1 LTGSYVLVDDAF
13 RDLVDFDAELVKL
26 ADGCIWAEGPV
37 WIPAESALVWSDVRS
52 NREWRWT
59 AANGAA
65 VFREP
70 SNHANGHALDH
81 DGNIISC
88 EHSSNSVTRR
98 APDGTYTTLADTYEG
113 GRFNSPN
120 DVVVKSDGAIYFTDP
135 PYGILSS
142 AEGYQRDSEIGANYV
157 YRLDPESGDLSV
169 AADQFDRPNGLTF
182 SPDESILYIA
192 DTGEPRNI
200 RTMDVAPD
208 GSLSNL
214 QFFAAPDPPASD
226 GLRVDQHGN
235 VWTSAGD
242 GVHVFSP
249 NGQLIGR
256 VKVPERT
263 ANCEFGGE
271 DGTTLFITA
280 STSLYSIE
288 TQVVGARRA

>member
-1 LTGSYVLVDDAF
+1 MTNSYVVVDDTF
-13 RDLVDFDAELVKL
+13 RSLIESGAELQKL

-37 WIPAESALVWSDVRS
+37 WIPNESALVWSDVRS

-59 AANGAA
+59 AAGGAS

-70 SNHANGHALDH
+70 SNHANGHTLDRN
-81 DGNIISC
+81 GNIITC

-98 APDGTYTTLADTYEG
+98 EADGTYTTLVKEYRG

-120 DVVVKSDGAIYFTDP
+120 DVVVKSDGTIWFTDP
-135 PYGILSS
+135 PYGILSNS
-142 AEGYQRDSEIGANYV
+142 EGFKRDSEIGANYV
-157 YRLDPESGDLSV
+157 YRLDPESGEV
-169 AADQFDRPNGLTF
+169 TIAADQFDRPNGLTF

-200 RTMDVAPD
+200 RMMDVGDD

-214 QFFAAPDPPASD
+214 RFFAAPEPPASD
-226 GLRVDQHGN
+226 GLRVDQFGN
-235 VWTSAGD
+235 IWTSAGD
-242 GVHVFSP
+242 GVQVFSSE
-249 NGQLIGR
+249 GVLLGR
-256 VKVPERT
+256 IPVPEKT

-271 DGTTLFITA
+271 NGTTLFITA

-288 TQVVGARRA
+288 TRVIDARRA

>member
-1 LTGSYVLVDDAF
+1 VLVSDAF
-13 RDLVDFDAELVKL
+13 RDLVDFDADLTKL

-37 WIPAESALVWSDVRS
+37 WIPAENALVWSDVRS

-59 AANGAA
+59 AADGAV

-70 SNHANGHALDH
+70 SNHANGHTLDH
-81 DGNIISC
+81 DGNIITC

-98 APDGTYTTLADTYEG
+98 TPDGTYTTLAETYKG
-113 GRFNSPN
+113 GRLNSPN
-120 DVVVKSDGAIYFTDP
+120 DVVVKSDGTLYFTDP

-142 AEGYQRDSEIGANYV
+142 NEGFQRDSEIGANYV
-157 YRLDPESGDLSV
+157 YRLDPKSGELTV

-200 RTMDVAPD
+200 RTMDVGQD

-214 QFFAAPDPPASD
+214 QFFAVPDPPASD

-242 GVHVFSP
+242 GIHVFSP
-249 NGQLIGR
+249 DGELIGK
-256 VKVPERT
+256 VKVPEKT
-263 ANCEFGGE
+263 ANCEFGGP

-288 TQVVGARRA
+288 TQVVDARRA

>member
-1 LTGSYVLVDDAF
+1 VTSSYVLVDDAF
-13 RDLVDFDAELVKL
+13 RELVDFDAELVKL
-26 ADGCIWAEGPV
+26 ADGCLWAEGPV
-37 WIPAESALVWSDVRS
+37 WIPAESALVWSDTRN

-59 AANGAA
+59 EADGAS

-70 SNHANGHALDH
+70 SNHANGHTLDR

-98 APDGTYTTLADTYEG
+98 TPDGTYTTLVDSVAG
-113 GRFNSPN
+113 GRLNSPN
-120 DVVVKSDGAIYFTDP
+120 DVVVKSDGSIYFTDP
-135 PYGILSS
+135 PYGILSN
-142 AEGYQRDSEIGANYV
+142 AEGFQRESEIGANYV
-157 YRLDPESGDLSV
+157 YRFDPDTEMTMV
-169 AADQFDRPNGLTF
+169 VADQFDRPNGLTF

-200 RTMDVAPD
+200 RTMDVGPD
-208 GSLSNL
+208 GTLSNL

-226 GLRVDQHGN
+226 GLRVDLHGN

-249 NGQLIGR
+249 DGNLIGR
-256 VKVPERT
+256 VKVPDKT
-263 ANCEFGGE
+263 ANCEFGGP
-271 DGTTLFITA
+271 DGSTLFITA

-288 TQVVGARRA
+288 TQVVGARWA

>member
-1 LTGSYVLVDDAF
+1 VTNSYVVVDDTF
-13 RDLVDFDAELVKL
+13 RSLIESGAELQKL

-37 WIPAESALVWSDVRS
+37 WIPNESALVWSDVRS

-59 AANGAA
+59 AAGGAS

-70 SNHANGHALDH
+70 SNHANGHTLDRN
-81 DGNIISC
+81 GNIITC

-98 APDGTYTTLADTYEG
+98 EADGTYTTLVKEYRG

-120 DVVVKSDGAIYFTDP
+120 DVVVKSDGTIWFTDP
-135 PYGILSS
+135 PYGILSNS
-142 AEGYQRDSEIGANYV
+142 EGFKRDSEIGANYV
-157 YRLDPESGDLSV
+157 YRLDPESGEV
-169 AADQFDRPNGLTF
+169 TIAADQFDRPNGLTF

-200 RTMDVAPD
+200 RMMDVGDD

-214 QFFAAPDPPASD
+214 RFFAAPEPPASD
-226 GLRVDQHGN
+226 GLRVDQFGN
-235 VWTSAGD
+235 IWTSAGD
-242 GVHVFSP
+242 GVQVFSSE
-249 NGQLIGR
+249 GVLLGR
-256 VKVPERT
+256 IPVPEKT

-271 DGTTLFITA
+271 NGTTLFITA

-288 TQVVGARRA
+288 TRVIDARRA